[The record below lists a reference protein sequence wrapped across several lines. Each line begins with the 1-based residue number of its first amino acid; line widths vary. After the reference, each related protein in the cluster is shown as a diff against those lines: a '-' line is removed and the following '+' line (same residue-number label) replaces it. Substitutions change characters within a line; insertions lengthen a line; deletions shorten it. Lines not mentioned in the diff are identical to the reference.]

1 MCSSDLELLEMLTHG
16 GVGDRGEAGQLGGGG
31 RRDGL
36 QELDDALLRAATD
49 HGERLAEYHKSSVG
63 KRLFRHLFAGFL

>member
-1 MCSSDLELLEMLTHG
+1 
-16 GVGDRGEAGQLGGGG
+16 
-31 RRDGL
+31 
-36 QELDDALLRAATD
+36 LLRAATD